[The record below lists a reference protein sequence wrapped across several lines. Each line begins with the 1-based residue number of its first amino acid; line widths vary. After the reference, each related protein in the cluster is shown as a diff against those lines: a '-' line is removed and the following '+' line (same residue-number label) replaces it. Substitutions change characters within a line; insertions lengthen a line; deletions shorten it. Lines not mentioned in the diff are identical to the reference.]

1 MKKGKKLRFCVIIV
15 LLSFLVI
22 SSSIRT
28 GQFVTHSFLKAGE
41 LQSEMLHL
49 RAEITSGSP
58 IAMITKK
65 RKAEAMQV
73 RQDKPKARAVSQD
86 IAKSA
91 NGTIKEIRLVPGG
104 QSIGVQLSTKGVLV
118 VGYHLISTASGE
130 TSPGESAGIRVGDVI
145 TKINGKTTSSITDV
159 RHIMNVSKSGEPLK
173 VTLIRQRIMVKKSLI
188 PLKDKANERYQLG
201 LFIRDSASGIGT
213 MTFYDPSSGTYGAL
227 GHVISDRDTGQ
238 PILVKNGRIVRS
250 VVQAIDRGREGKPG
264 EKIAFFPE
272 NALSIGNVSKNTPFG
287 IFGTMKK
294 NDSIRSDIM
303 DAALPIATAEQ
314 VKEGP
319 AKILTVL
326 NGNKVEAFN
335 IQILN
340 SIPQKH
346 PATKGLVIKITDP
359 RLLKATGGII
369 QGMSGSPIIQDGKL
383 VGAVTHVF
391 VNDPTSGYGV
401 HIEWMIEE
409 AGIDKNHQF
418 LREEAAG

>member
-1 MKKGKKLRFCVIIV
+1 MKKRKKLRFWVIIV

-73 RQDKPKARAVSQD
+73 RQDKQKARAVSH

-118 VGYHLISTASGE
+118 VGYHLISTSSGE

-173 VTLIRQRIMVKKSLI
+173 VTLIRQRIMVRKNLI

-272 NALSIGNVSKNTPFG
+272 NALSIGNVSKN
-287 IFGTMKK
+287 
-294 NDSIRSDIM
+294 
-303 DAALPIATAEQ
+303 
-314 VKEGP
+314 
-319 AKILTVL
+319 
-326 NGNKVEAFN
+326 
-335 IQILN
+335 
-340 SIPQKH
+340 
-346 PATKGLVIKITDP
+346 
-359 RLLKATGGII
+359 
-369 QGMSGSPIIQDGKL
+369 
-383 VGAVTHVF
+383 
-391 VNDPTSGYGV
+391 
-401 HIEWMIEE
+401 
-409 AGIDKNHQF
+409 
-418 LREEAAG
+418 